1 MIWVS
6 IDSIYFEDYVF
17 LFFCL
22 PRFLVDDT
30 IFIDEFYVAD
40 MVDAL
45 TYHHNEYVLGAS
57 LRLGINTTYCYPL
70 DQTQEVPVLVNGWYG
85 LSKFDWTKAEHD
97 FNYPLE
103 LSSSLYRLKD
113 LRSIL
118 ENGCY
123 NNPNELEYLLSIN
136 SGIFHKNYLL
146 CYENSV
152 AFSNPVNRVQKINN
166 NKFALEY
173 SYDVELL
180 LEMFLD
186 EFRIETTVFED
197 FLPHGCHEETE
208 FLFIKEN
215 YC

>member
-1 MIWVS
+1 MIK
-6 IDSIYFEDYVF
+6 DSISIVLAVHNQEELIEDVVKGI
-17 LFFCL
+17 LNNISNN
-22 PRFLVDDT
+22 VEDM
-30 IFIDEFYVAD
+30 FIILAD
-40 MVDAL
+40 CTDNSESKILMA
-45 TYHHNEYVLGAS
+45 
-57 LRLGINTTYCYPL
+57 
-70 DQTQEVPVLVNGWYG
+70 
-85 LSKFDWTKAEHD
+85 LSKFDWTKAEYD

-113 LRSIL
+113 LYPIL
-118 ENGCY
+118 KNGCY

-136 SGIFHKNYLL
+136 SGIFKKNYLL

-152 AFSNPVNRVQKINN
+152 AFSNPINRVQKTNN

-197 FLPHGCHEETE
+197 FMPHGCHEETE
-208 FLFIKEN
+208 FLFIKGEN
-215 YC
+215 END